1 MRCLPFLIS
10 CTAFTTILLCGVAH
24 SQGTAE
30 AFPAKP
36 VMVIVAQTPGGP
48 NDQEARIYMTK
59 MQSLLGQP
67 FVLDFKPGA
76 GSIIGSNYVAKAVPD
91 GYTILLA
98 AGAFTI
104 IPALSPEVSY
114 DAVKDFAPISL
125 MSQKPAA
132 VMVNLN
138 FPARTFAEYIA
149 YARANPGKL
158 NVGTAGSG
166 STVHLMSAWMHSA
179 TNTSVTFIPYK
190 GVAPILP
197 DLLTGRVDATIVTLL
212 VAGPLLKAG
221 KVRVIAVTDDKRS
234 KLMPDVPTVAEQGIP
249 GFSYTNWLGF
259 VGPAATPAVLINKL
273 SDAFAKTARLPDV
286 IAPLEA
292 DGSTLVGSS
301 PSHFRQLLV
310 TESQRWRKLV
320 QDAGIKAE

>member
-1 MRCLPFLIS
+1 MQGLRFLGT
-10 CTAFTTILLCGVAH
+10 CAALMPALLSGTVHA
-24 SQGTAE
+24 QGTAD
-30 AFPAKP
+30 AYPAKP
-36 VMVIVAQTPGGP
+36 VTVIVAQTPGGP
-48 NDQEARIYMTK
+48 NDQEARIYMAK
-59 MQSLLGQP
+59 MQSLLGQS

-76 GSIIGSNYVAKAVPD
+76 GSVIGSNYVAKAAPD
-91 GYTILLA
+91 GYTLLLA

-104 IPALSPEVSY
+104 IPVLSPGISY

-132 VMVNLN
+132 VMVNLA
-138 FPARTFAEYIA
+138 FPARTFAEYIT

-179 TNTSVTFIPYK
+179 TNTSVTYIPYK
-190 GVAPILP
+190 GVAPIIP
-197 DLLTGRVDATIVTLL
+197 DLMTGRVDATIVTLL

-249 GFSYTNWLGF
+249 DFSYTNWLGF
-259 VGPAATPAVLINKL
+259 VAPAATPVSVVSKL
-273 SDAFAKTARLPDV
+273 SEAFARTARLPEV

-292 DGSTLVGSS
+292 EGSTLVGST
-301 PSHFRQLLV
+301 PAQFRQLLV
-310 TESQRWRKLV
+310 TETQRWRKLT